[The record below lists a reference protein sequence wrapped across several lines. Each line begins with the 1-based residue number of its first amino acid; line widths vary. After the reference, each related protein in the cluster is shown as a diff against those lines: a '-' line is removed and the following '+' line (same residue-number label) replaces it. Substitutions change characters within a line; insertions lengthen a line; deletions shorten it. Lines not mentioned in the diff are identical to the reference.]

1 MSNQPLISICIPA
14 YKRIDYIRRLLDSI
28 DRQSFRD
35 FEVII
40 TDDSPDTALQTLCET
55 CSSNYPLTYYRNRSP
70 LGTPEN
76 WNEAIRRSNG
86 QWIKMMHDD
95 DWFSDEHS
103 LEYFARAVADN
114 PEAGF
119 IFSAYRNVQIEG
131 GGAED
136 IFVRSARYRSLLK
149 KRVILF
155 SGNIIG
161 PPSVVL
167 HRRSPLLYDNK
178 IKWLVDVDFYIRFLE
193 TNRPVYI
200 NRILI
205 NVGMGDQQ
213 VTRES
218 FRRRT
223 IEIPENFY
231 LLNKLG
237 PVILKDLRIYD
248 AWWRLIRNLEIRQV
262 SAIVESG
269 YDGDIPEVVLSMLRW
284 QSKVPRSLLKNGF
297 FSKPLM
303 LLCYIFSFNKI
314 GK

>member
-28 DRQSFRD
+28 DRQSFRH

-40 TDDSPDTALQTLCET
+40 TDDSPDNSLQTLCET
-55 CSSNYPLTYYRNRSP
+55 HNTNYHLTYCRNKYP
-70 LGTPEN
+70 LGTPQN
-76 WNEAIRRSNG
+76 WNEAIRRSSG
-86 QWIKMMHDD
+86 QWIKLMHDD
-95 DWFSDEHS
+95 DWFSDENS
-103 LEYFARAVADN
+103 LEYFARAIADN
-114 PEAGF
+114 PGAGF
-119 IFSAYRNVQIEG
+119 IFSAYRNIQLEG
-131 GGAED
+131 GDAED
-136 IFVRSARYRSLLK
+136 VFVRPARYRSLLR

-167 HRRSPLLYDNK
+167 HRGSPLLYDNK
-178 IKWLVDVDFYIRFLE
+178 IKWLVDVDFYIRFLK

-213 VTRES
+213 VTHES

-237 PVILKDLRIYD
+237 PGILKNPRIFD
-248 AWWRLIRNLEIRQV
+248 AWWRLIRNLEIRQE
-262 SAIVESG
+262 SAISEAG

-284 QSKVPRSLLKNGF
+284 QGKVPRSLLKNGF
-297 FSKPLM
+297 FSKPFM
-303 LLCYIFSFNKI
+303 LLCYIFNFNKI